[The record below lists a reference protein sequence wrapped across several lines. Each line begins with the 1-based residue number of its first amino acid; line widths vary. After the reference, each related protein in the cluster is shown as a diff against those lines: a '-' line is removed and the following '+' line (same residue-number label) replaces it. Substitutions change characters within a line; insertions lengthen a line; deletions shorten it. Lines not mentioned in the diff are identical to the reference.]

1 MIRIALVL
9 ALTTSLLGGCAEQEA
24 GTPAPPSFVII
35 SLDTLRAD
43 RVGATGGEGG
53 LTPNLDR
60 LAAQSFVFTQAYA
73 QSTETLFSHASLF
86 SGRYPSEL
94 STVDYHF
101 SYPPSVPTMAEVL
114 GLYGYHTGAAVSGG
128 HLSPAFGLGRGFQH
142 YEGPVEWGSLRHT
155 VPAGMAWLD
164 KQRAGP
170 FLLFL
175 HGYDAHA
182 RYLKPPPVGQL
193 YMPKVPTGMGK
204 AIVRSPMG
212 TAQVVGDVWHQRRSF
227 DKLFPVD
234 RLRPHTAESLASIRP
249 DPSAIRLKREDLAG
263 ISQAYDGAATYADLQ
278 VGVLMAA
285 LEQRDLL
292 ETTWVIV
299 LSDHGEELGERGL
312 YDHRL
317 GMSEAILHVPL
328 IIRPPGG
335 LDAAQIKARPVGLID
350 VLPTVL
356 EQAKVPAPAGIH
368 GQPLLDGGQDEE
380 QAPTR
385 RAIFAEGPWRTI
397 GAMDGTGGLIFSGI
411 SAHSPHLQK
420 MLQRTPLSSEAF
432 ETWGSPD
439 RPQLHQAIQAWRRSL
454 SPHIP
459 RPSADSDTRRKILQE
474 RGYWGAQ

>member
-1 MIRIALVL
+1 MMRTALVL
-9 ALTTSLLGGCAEQEA
+9 TLATALLAGCAEQEMA
-24 GTPAPPSFVII
+24 TSTRPSFVII

-43 RVGATGGEGG
+43 RVGARRGEES

-60 LAAQSFVFTQAYA
+60 LAAQSFVYSQAYA

-114 GLYGYHTGAAVSGG
+114 GLYGYQTGAAVSGG
-128 HLSPAFGLGRGFQH
+128 HLSPSFGLGKGFQY

-155 VPAGMAWLD
+155 VPAGMTWLD
-164 KQRAGP
+164 GLQAGP

-193 YMPKVPTGMGK
+193 YMSEVPIGPGK
-204 AIVRSPMG
+204 ALVQSTMG
-212 TAQVVGDVWHQRRSF
+212 TAQVVGDVWHQRRRF
-227 DKLFPVD
+227 DQLFPVD
-234 RLRPHTAESLASIRP
+234 RLRPHTAEALASITP
-249 DPSAIRLKREDLAG
+249 DPSAIRLQPADLTR
-263 ISQAYDGAATYADLQ
+263 IRQAYDGAATYADLQ

-285 LEQRDLL
+285 LEQRGLL

-312 YDHRL
+312 FDHRL
-317 GMSEAILHVPL
+317 GMSEALLHVPL

-335 LDAAQIKARPVGLID
+335 LDAAQIKAQPVGLID

-356 EQAKVPAPAGIH
+356 EQAGVPAPAGIH
-368 GQPLLDGGQDEE
+368 GQSLLNSGQDQEP
-380 QAPTR
+380 APVH

-397 GAMDGTGGLIFSGI
+397 GAVDGTGGLVFSGI
-411 SAHSPHLQK
+411 SAHSAHLQK

-439 RPQLHQAIQAWRRSL
+439 RDRLHQAMQAWRRKL

-459 RPSADSDTRRKILQE
+459 RPSADSEARRKILQE
-474 RGYWGAQ
+474 RGYWGAP